1 VTFRDRQLSPI
12 VFVALL
18 FFSLLFTS
26 TSSATTVQE
35 HWKSPTPTKN
45 GQIGIF
51 YDDRELYD
59 NSIGLYGGVTRD
71 GKVYSELCDSLL
83 DPDCAT
89 AVKFSFNANLPPC
102 VAGFTT
108 NCVVELYL
116 IDAKG
121 SKTEA
126 TFKKF
131 ATEESKHSWNG
142 GGVDRVPS
150 SRPESIWEVSG
161 LTGTGT
167 TQLAVSAI
175 VSGSYR
181 PKKSDLF
188 IDRLSGTIN
197 AVTEIARP
205 GRKRSEGF
213 SSEVTWMDTA
223 LVISDNQNIYWN
235 GGFGWQSPDDCA
247 AVATDIC
254 YQRQPM
260 PAGVSVGMKIRLVKP
275 VVGWIHGRFK
285 APKVEIKSESGDQV
299 IDVRG
304 EPITIPVIG
313 GYFDESGVSKS
324 IWDEFLKHPY
334 GTIGTPDNGTA
345 RRIQGF
351 YPLDNLLPLTR
362 LEKYLELFNDQASA
376 TPSVWMFASVENRSL
391 EESLKKL
398 GSASK
403 CVLDNPSVSGI
414 VATNATSYLGAVP
427 EYDEKEGALNYRVAA
442 PHYDTNRKEFLGTY
456 DLVVDSKVARCI
468 YNLDASNVK
477 ATVEIL
483 ASDSGS
489 RVVASVL
496 SEKDGWLNLGTYGF
510 TYSSP
515 TIKVKLAKDNA
526 VISTTA
532 TTPSPTPSPSVSAE
546 ATTPLAQPSATKV
559 VGKTKKTIFCLKG
572 AIKKKVSG
580 VSPKCPKGFRQA

>member
-1 VTFRDRQLSPI
+1 MLPT
-12 VFVALL
+12 LL
-18 FFSLLFTS
+18 AVLLFTS
-26 TSSATTVQE
+26 LLSVATSSATTVQE
-35 HWKSPTPTKN
+35 HWKAPTPTKS

-59 NSIGLYGGVTRD
+59 NSIGLYGGVLRD
-71 GKVYSELCDSLL
+71 GKVYSELCDSIT
-83 DPDCAT
+83 DSDCAT
-89 AVKFSFNANLPPC
+89 ALKFSFNANLPPC

-108 NCVVELYL
+108 NCVSELYL
-116 IDAKG
+116 VDAKG
-121 SKTEA
+121 VKSNA

-131 ATEESKHSWNG
+131 ATDEAKFSWNG

-161 LTGTGT
+161 LAGIGSA
-167 TQLAVSAI
+167 QFAVSAV

-181 PKKSDLF
+181 PKKNDLF
-188 IDRLSGTIN
+188 INRVTGTIN
-197 AVTEIARP
+197 SVSEVIRV

-213 SSEVTWMDTA
+213 TSEVTWMDTST
-223 LVISDNQNIYWN
+223 VITDKENTYWN

-260 PAGVSVGMKIRLVKP
+260 PTGVSLGMKIRLAKP

-285 APKVEIKSESGDQV
+285 APKVEIKNESSDQV

-313 GYFDESGVSKS
+313 GYFEESNVSKT
-324 IWDEFLKHPY
+324 IWEEFLKHPY
-334 GTIGTPDNGTA
+334 GTIGTSDYGTA

-351 YPLDNLLPLTR
+351 YPLDSLLPLTR

-376 TPSVWMFASVENRSL
+376 TPSVWMFASVENKSL

-398 GSASK
+398 GSGSK

-468 YNLDASNVK
+468 YNLDASAVK
-477 ATVEIL
+477 ATVEII

-489 RVVASVL
+489 RVVASIL
-496 SEKDGWLNLGTYGF
+496 SEKDGWLTLGTYGF

-515 TIKVKLAKDNA
+515 TIKVKLAKETA
-526 VISTTA
+526 ATTPA
-532 TTPSPTPSPSVSAE
+532 PTAQASTPSPTPSPSASAQV
-546 ATTPLAQPSATKV
+546 ATSTAQPSVSPAV
-559 VGKTKKTIFCLKG
+559 SKTKITIVCQKG
-572 AIKKKVSG
+572 TTKKKISG
-580 VSPKCPKGFRQA
+580 ANPKCPKGYKRA